1 MTQSLPIISKP
12 QTKPYEI
19 EKPPPNLA
27 SPPLK
32 PYPSTLSFL
41 LSLLEDSPSY
51 REILTGPPTHT
62 RTSPFT
68 SQGLWAHFPWA
79 HFPPGS
85 YTSTSPFHPSKV
97 PCSFPPY
104 GLPTGCRIAFC
115 TSPPPVYIFRSPCE
129 TPSEGLPWLPLILRF
144 SHTESGLCASLG
156 SANWSV
162 IANNQVFNIYDLR
175 TGTVPGTL
183 AVSAWHTLG
192 TD

>member
-19 EKPPPNLA
+19 EKPPPNPA

-51 REILTGPPTHT
+51 RETLIGPQTHT
-62 RTSPFT
+62 HTSPFT
-68 SQGLWAHFPWA
+68 SQCLWAHFPLDRI
-79 HFPPGS
+79 
-85 YTSTSPFHPSKV
+85 SPQHLSIPHKV

-104 GLPTGCRIAFC
+104 GFPTGCRMAFSTA
-115 TSPPPVYIFRSPCE
+115 TSLHFQMSLWNCS
-129 TPSEGLPWLPLILRF
+129 SEGLPWLPLILRL

-156 SANWSV
+156 SSNWSV
-162 IANNQVFNIYDLR
+162 IANNQVFNMYDLR
-175 TGTVPGTL
+175 AGIVPGTL
-183 AVSAWHTLG
+183 TVSAWHTLG